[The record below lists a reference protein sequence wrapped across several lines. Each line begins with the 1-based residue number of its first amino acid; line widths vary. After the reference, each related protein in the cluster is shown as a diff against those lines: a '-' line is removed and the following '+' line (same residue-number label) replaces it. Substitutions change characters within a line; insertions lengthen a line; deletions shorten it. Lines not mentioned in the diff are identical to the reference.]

1 MTFTQWFIFFL
12 GVQVIHF
19 LATWKLYV
27 KAGRKAWE
35 AAIPIYNGIILMKII
50 NRPKWWIILLFIP
63 IVNLLMFPVIWIET
77 IRTFGFYKKIDSLLV
92 LLTFGLYI
100 FYISYATDAKYNS
113 ERSTKPRSELGEWV
127 SSITFAI
134 IAATLVHTYFMQP
147 FTIPTSSLEK
157 SLLVGDYL
165 FVSKFHYGARVPST
179 VIAAPMVH
187 DSLPFTGTASYL
199 KKPQLPYTRLP
210 GLQKVKNNDI
220 VCFNWPADSLATMWG
235 DNSGKFTY
243 KPVDK
248 KTNYVKRSVGIAGD
262 SLEMKDG
269 YFYINGKKNELPYRA
284 KLQFYYTFECK
295 QPISQ
300 STYPKFL
307 LDKERTRVFK
317 MSSKY
322 WNDPKAQERFNSQV
336 LFSKIAGDS
345 LITEVVA
352 RAPIYKIP
360 TKYWENPKV
369 QQKFYNDNNTNLI
382 KIGGDSLFT
391 EVAGGVSQSLAN
403 KLGMESTI
411 VDNKININMTEE
423 EATRLKKHPLML
435 SVKKVNHS
443 PDNAIFPHIKSNKW
457 SQDNFGPIYIPKKGA
472 TVKLDSESLPYYR
485 QIIKYY
491 EFNDLV
497 ENGDDIFINGAK
509 ADSYTFKQDYFYLIG
524 DNRHNS
530 LDGRYWGYVPFD
542 HVLGK
547 PVMIWFSWD
556 ANAPSFMA
564 KLKSIRWDRMF
575 TTVGGD
581 GEPISYR
588 YFVFALIALY
598 IGYSFYKGKKVKK

>member
-12 GVQVIHF
+12 VVQVIHF
-19 LATWKLYV
+19 LGTWKLYV

-35 AAIPIYNGIILMKII
+35 AAVPVYNGIVLMQII
-50 NRPKWWIILLFIP
+50 NRPKWWVILLFVP
-63 IVNLLMFPVIWIET
+63 VVNLLMFPVIWIET
-77 IRTFGFYKKIDSLLV
+77 IRTFGFYKKLDSFLV
-92 LLTFGLYI
+92 IATLGLYI
-100 FYISYATDAKYNS
+100 FYINYNTDAEYNA
-113 ERSTKPRSELGEWV
+113 ERSIKPRSELGEWV
-127 SSITFAI
+127 SSIAFAI

-210 GLQKVKNNDI
+210 GLQKIKNNDI

-235 DNSGKFTY
+235 DTSGKFTY

-262 SLEMKDG
+262 SLEMRNG
-269 YFYINGKKNELPYRA
+269 YFFINGKKNELPYRA

-307 LDKERTRVFK
+307 LNKERTGVYK
-317 MSSKY
+317 ILSEY
-322 WNDPKAQERFNSQV
+322 WNNDKVQEAIKKNGN
-336 LFSKIAGDS
+336 LSKIGEDS
-345 LITEVVA
+345 L
-352 RAPIYKIP
+352 Y
-360 TKYWENPKV
+360 
-369 QQKFYNDNNTNLI
+369 
-382 KIGGDSLFT
+382 T
-391 EVAGGVSQSLAN
+391 EVAGGVNPQFAQRLKMIN
-403 KLGMESTI
+403 
-411 VDNKININMTEE
+411 VDHKININLTEE
-423 EATRLKKHPLML
+423 EVIRLEKYPLTI
-435 SVKKVNHS
+435 SVKKINHS
-443 PDNAIFPHIKSNKW
+443 PDNAIFPHVKKLGW

-472 TVKLDSESLPYYR
+472 TVKLDSESIPFYK
-485 QIIKYY
+485 QIIKNY
-491 EFNDLV
+491 ESNDLV
-497 ENGDDIFINGAK
+497 INGEDIFINGEK
-509 ADSYTFKQDYFYLIG
+509 TDSYTFKQDYFYLIG

-530 LDGRYWGYVPFD
+530 LDARYWGYVPFD

-556 ANAPSFMA
+556 ANAPSFTA
-564 KLKSIRWDRMF
+564 KLKSIRWNRMF

-598 IGYSFYKGKKVKK
+598 IGYSFYKGKKKTSKK

>member
-1 MTFTQWFIFFL
+1 MTYTQWFIFFL
-12 GVQVIHF
+12 AVQMLHF
-19 LATWKLYV
+19 LGTWKLYV

-35 AAIPIYNGIILMKII
+35 AAVPIYNGIVLMQII

-77 IRTFGFYKKIDSLLV
+77 IRTFGFYKKLESLLAIV
-92 LLTFGLYI
+92 TLGLYI
-100 FYISYATDAKYNS
+100 FYINYATDAKYNA
-113 ERSTKPRSELGEWV
+113 ERSVKPRSELGEWV
-127 SSITFAI
+127 SSIAFAI

-199 KKPQLPYTRLP
+199 KRPQLPYTRLP

-235 DNSGKFTY
+235 DTSGKFTY

-248 KTNYVKRSVGIAGD
+248 KTNYVKRSIGIAGD
-262 SLEMKDG
+262 SLEMRNG
-269 YFYINGKKNELPYRA
+269 YFYINGKKNVLPYRA

-295 QPISQ
+295 EPIDQ

-307 LDKERTRVFK
+307 LDKERTGVYK
-317 MSSKY
+317 ILSEY
-322 WNDPKAQERFNSQV
+322 WTNDKVQEAIKLNGN
-336 LFSKIAGDS
+336 LTKIGSDS
-345 LITEVVA
+345 L
-352 RAPIYKIP
+352 Y
-360 TKYWENPKV
+360 
-369 QQKFYNDNNTNLI
+369 
-382 KIGGDSLFT
+382 T
-391 EVAGGVSQSLAN
+391 EVAGGVNPQFAQRLKMIN
-403 KLGMESTI
+403 
-411 VDNKININMTEE
+411 VDNKININLTQEE
-423 EATRLKKHPLML
+423 VERLEKYPLTV
-435 SVKKVNHS
+435 SVKKINHA
-443 PDNAIFPHIKSNKW
+443 PDNAIFPHVEKLKW

-472 TVKLDSESLPYYR
+472 TVKLDAESLPFYK
-485 QIIKYY
+485 QIIKNY
-491 EFNDLV
+491 EYNDV
-497 ENGDDIFINGAK
+497 VINGDDIFINGEK

-530 LDGRYWGYVPFD
+530 LDARYWGYVPFD

-556 ANAPSFMA
+556 ANAPSFTA
-564 KLKSIRWDRMF
+564 KLKSIRWDRLF

-581 GEPISYR
+581 GEPVSYR
-588 YFVFALIALY
+588 YFVLAIIALY
-598 IGYSFYKGKKVKK
+598 IGWSFYKGKKAKK